1 MGGLS
6 RQFLNLIL
14 DNRINGVRSLR
25 CIDITRQH
33 FFNITKPVAS
43 GQQKNKKEQAAL
55 KMGKIRLPSP
65 SLSIRGSTSR
75 TSDQTMHFLPVA
87 DRRVVC
93 LDKLGHGV
101 LLEADMHGKCG
112 DDAASPQ
119 AQADT
124 HLPLCSCS

>member
-43 GQQKNKKEQAAL
+43 GQQKNKKEQAAS
-55 KMGKIRLPSP
+55 KMGKIRLPTP
-65 SLSIRGSTSR
+65 SLSIRGSTSKAV
-75 TSDQTMHFLPVA
+75 FW
-87 DRRVVC
+87 RR
-93 LDKLGHGV
+93 
-101 LLEADMHGKCG
+101 
-112 DDAASPQ
+112 DAR
-119 AQADT
+119 
-124 HLPLCSCS
+124 PLCPANRSSAAHGPTLNIFTI